1 MTFVIVCI
9 GMIVTLGL
17 VALVANYFDK
27 GEDTIVEGHDCSTCT
42 EAEHGD
48 CKIHCLMEEAKKKKK
63 KKDRQMA
70 TLLIVL
76 FSLVLSG
83 CSTKKNTASTRWWHS
98 FNARYNTYFN
108 GNQAFIDGN
117 LEKEKGNKDNY
128 TEIIPLYM
136 VGNKQSREIGKGQY
150 DRAIEKSEKAIR
162 RHSIKAKPEWNS
174 SKRKTAKDREWLG
187 RREYNPFLWRAW
199 MLLGKSQ
206 FQKGAFDEAAATFTY
221 MSRLY
226 HTQPMQSGLAKAW
239 LAKSYTELGWMYD
252 AEDVIRNMS
261 RDSMDFRAVKD
272 WDYTYANYYIHSG
285 DYQKAIPYL
294 RKAISHERRKVQR
307 AREWFLMGQ
316 IQNQLGNKDEAY
328 KAYRKVV
335 ACNPPYELEFNAR
348 IAQTEVMADRN
359 GKQMISKLK
368 RMAVNDNNAE
378 YLDQVY
384 YAIGN
389 IYMLQKDTAQAIAAY
404 EKGNQKSVRNGI
416 EKGVLLLTLGNIY
429 WQMEKFNDAQRCYGE
444 AIGLLDKDRKDYD
457 ELAYRSKVLDELV
470 PFTDAIHLQD
480 SLLELSTMPEEERL
494 KAIDRVID
502 ALKKKEK
509 EERDARLLA
518 EAEQMEQEQQRTG
531 NQLSPGNQ
539 AAPTITQRGNGEWYF
554 YNPMAVNQGKIAF
567 QRQWGKRE
575 NKDNWQRINQTVVA
589 MSEQQEEETPEGT
602 ENQEAN
608 DSIDIATPKE
618 NTPQD
623 SLSADPHER
632 EYYLAQIPFTD
643 EQKAVCHDIIK
654 DGLFHAGVI
663 FKDKLDNLTLSEK
676 HLVRLTDN
684 YTDYEYLDE
693 ALYHLYL
700 LYARQDRM
708 DKANACLNR
717 MKRDFPESEW
727 TTLLADPFYKENAR
741 FGEHIEDSLYA
752 AAYEAFKTDRYDIVK
767 GNARVSAD
775 RFPLGENRAKFLFIE
790 GLSMLN
796 EGDGDGCIERLK
808 TVVEKYPNSEVSE
821 LAGMIVKGVQDGRR
835 LHGGKFDIGDIW
847 SRRDI
852 TLGSDSTAVIE
863 LSAERNENFMFILAY
878 EPDSIN
884 ENQLLFEMARYN
896 FTNFLVRNFDI
907 VLDEDNGLH
916 RMRISGFL
924 NYDEALQY
932 ARQLFADK
940 AMAAFLKPCHHL
952 IISENNLALIGTR
965 FSYDEYMQ
973 FYEDTF
979 IPMKISQEKL
989 LTEPEHIDLPDVED
1003 IGTEEEQ
1010 QSEEEE
1016 DDDELLPNQSR
1027 QPAVQ
1032 DFDFGD
1038 DFW

>member
-9 GMIVTLGL
+9 GMIVALGL

-48 CKIHCLMEEAKKKKK
+48 CKIHCLMEEAKKK

-470 PFTDAIHLQD
+470 PYTDAIHLQD

-589 MSEQQEEETPEGT
+589 MSEQQEDENPEGA
-602 ENQEAN
+602 ENQETN

-618 NTPQD
+618 ETPQD

-989 LTEPEHIDLPDVED
+989 LTEPEYIDLPDVED

>member
-9 GMIVTLGL
+9 GMIVALGL

-470 PFTDAIHLQD
+470 PYTDAIHLQD

-618 NTPQD
+618 DTPQD

-878 EPDSIN
+878 VPDSIN

>member
-9 GMIVTLGL
+9 GMIVALGL

-63 KKDRQMA
+63 VHEAA
-70 TLLIVL
+70 TLLIL
-76 FSLVLSG
+76 LISLALSG

-589 MSEQQEEETPEGT
+589 MSEQQEEETPEGS

-618 NTPQD
+618 DTPQD

-767 GNARVSAD
+767 GNARVSAN

>member
-9 GMIVTLGL
+9 GMIVALGL

-48 CKIHCLMEEAKKKKK
+48 CKIHCLMEEAKKKK

-470 PFTDAIHLQD
+470 PYTDAIHLQD

-531 NQLSPGNQ
+531 NQLSSGNQ

-618 NTPQD
+618 DTPQD

-700 LYARQDRM
+700 LYARQDQM

-767 GNARVSAD
+767 GNARVSAN

>member
-9 GMIVTLGL
+9 GMIVALGL

-48 CKIHCLMEEAKKKKK
+48 CKIHCLMEEAKKKK

-359 GKQMISKLK
+359 GRQMISKLK

-539 AAPTITQRGNGEWYF
+539 PAPTITQRGNGEWYF

-589 MSEQQEEETPEGT
+589 MSEQQEEETPEGA

-608 DSIDIATPKE
+608 DSIDIATLKE
-618 NTPQD
+618 ETPQD

-684 YTDYEYLDE
+684 YTDYDYLDE

>member
-9 GMIVTLGL
+9 GMIVALGL

-48 CKIHCLMEEAKKKKK
+48 CKIHCLMEEAKKKK

-589 MSEQQEEETPEGT
+589 MSEQQEEGTPEGT

-618 NTPQD
+618 DTPQD

>member
-9 GMIVTLGL
+9 GMIVALGL

-48 CKIHCLMEEAKKKKK
+48 CKIHCLMEEAKKKK

-359 GKQMISKLK
+359 GRQMISKLK

-608 DSIDIATPKE
+608 DSIDIATLKE
-618 NTPQD
+618 ETPQD

-717 MKRDFPESEW
+717 MKRNFPESEW

-808 TVVEKYPNSEVSE
+808 TVVEKYPDSEVSE

-1010 QSEEEE
+1010 QSDEEE